1 MATVVVKSI
10 GTSGRDYSM
19 LQSWEDA
26 CPADLVSADQVW
38 KGECYNDS
46 EFTSATL
53 VIAGQTTDATRF
65 VWLTAADG
73 HSFIDHPDVQTN
85 PLRYDQSK
93 GVGIVGNDYT
103 LQTLVSVGTN
113 YTIVERLQIH
123 RNGGGAYNN
132 DTCLECGAYVA
143 GVVIRDCIFRK
154 SNGSGAAKYVAQTGG
169 GKFVNCVIYNE
180 MANGNGVGTFVSGSL
195 YNCTVVATAGGTG
208 TGVRGAYHSG
218 VVKNCAFFGFG
229 TAESTINSGN
239 SSYNATDASS
249 FAGSNN
255 QTSLSISACFES
267 TTNDFRLKSGSPLI
281 GVGNTDATNAPN
293 DIIGTVRGTGTDGDI
308 GAWEY
313 VAGGG
318 GGGNLTLTGE
328 TSDLSLSGQ
337 SSFTST
343 VLTGSNTDI
352 SLSGQS
358 STSLLTLSGT
368 NGTLTLTPQDS
379 NFSLGGNLTLTGEV
393 SDLLLTGQT
402 STVLVSLVSS
412 NTDLSL
418 ISQTA
423 TSNLTVNTTNA
434 SLSLIGEDSNFVLV
448 GDLILTG
455 EVADL
460 YLNGLDSQFVLSG
473 AVKGGVSRN
482 KQKKQKRRI
491 QQQQD
496 TSDLDSLV
504 QELESEKQQLKEI
517 KEEIKEELEEIAEE
531 VKEEVQTLEKTEEKL
546 DRLDIL
552 SMRIDA
558 VNLAIGNIN
567 TQLAKVMTLV
577 ENSTSKVTK
586 QIQNLEEVLIVLHE
600 VANDDDD

>member
-1 MATVVVKSI
+1 MSFVLRRRPRIAQPQDLVAQNLHHPYANRASILWSASGPMLNLADGTEVTVT
-10 GTSGRDYSM
+10 GTMGLDDDVTGMVRAGSGTGCYLSCNSAVADSGRGLS
-19 LQSWEDA
+19 
-26 CPADLVSADQVW
+26 
-38 KGECYNDS
+38 
-46 EFTSATL
+46 
-53 VIAGQTTDATRF
+53 
-65 VWLTAADG
+65 WLTCGVFRGTGSTSDRYFLEAPSALKWFIRDAGNTIVQGAWLGLAGIGSTQGDG
-73 HSFIDHPDVQTN
+73 LPVVMIGG
-85 PLRYDQSK
+85 K
-93 GVGIVGNDYT
+93 GAGGSSYFGAINGVPAVGYGSGGGNDT
-103 LQTLVSVGTN
+103 PSAGVW
-113 YTIVERLQIH
+113 RF
-123 RNGGGAYNN
+123 GAA
-132 DTCLECGAYVA
+132 TPSSSYVA
-143 GVVIRDCIFRK
+143 GFRP
-154 SNGSGAAKYVAQTGG
+154 SMFAVFPDVPAD
-169 GKFVNCVIYNE
+169 E
-180 MANGNGVGTFVSGSL
+180 L
-195 YNCTVVATAGGTG
+195 
-208 TGVRGAYHSG
+208 
-218 VVKNCAFFGFG
+218 
-229 TAESTINSGN
+229 
-239 SSYNATDASS
+239 ASV
-249 FAGSNN
+249 
-255 QTSLSISACFES
+255 
-267 TTNDFRLKSGSPLI
+267 I
-281 GVGNTDATNAPN
+281 GVDPWQLFAPRR
-293 DIIGTVRGTGTDGDI
+293 IWVPVST
-308 GAWEY
+308 
-313 VAGGG
+313 

-337 SSFTST
+337 SSFAST

-418 ISQTA
+418 TSQTA

-482 KQKKQKRRI
+482 KQKKKKRRI